1 MAVDAGSLAV
11 ATPLAATGSLATTL
25 LAAGTLAATGALT
38 AGALTTGL
46 GVAGVLGGWPSK
58 NTVLPIHANAPNT
71 MMPNTHLAQAMPD
84 FSVVTGATGG
94 GVLRKGA
101 ASAVAAT
108 VAFSAKYW
116 SPQERMP
123 ATKVKALGM
132 PKAANNF
139 GLKILLKNDYCA
151 TNWP

>member
-1 MAVDAGSLAV
+1 
-11 ATPLAATGSLATTL
+11 
-25 LAAGTLAATGALT
+25 
-38 AGALTTGL
+38 
-46 GVAGVLGGWPSK
+46 
-58 NTVLPIHANAPNT
+58 

-84 FSVVTGATGG
+84 FSAAAGAAVGG
-94 GVLRKGA
+94 GLRKGA

-108 VAFSAKYW
+108 VDFSAKYW

-132 PKAANNF
+132 PKAANNL
-139 GLKILLKNDYCA
+139 GLKILLKNDSCA